1 MSDYDTLAVTCR
13 DTKDTPAS
21 HKASRGSPSPP
32 AGIYEF
38 MDGVNGKD
46 SAGSLYCRMIATEN
60 VKKERKGK
68 KIALS
73 NRRTGLLKSR
83 LEVTISG

>member
-32 AGIYEF
+32 AGISEF
-38 MDGVNGKD
+38 MDGVNVKD
-46 SAGSLYCRMIATEN
+46 SGGSLYWRMIAEN
-60 VKKERKGK
+60 VEKKRKK
-68 KIALS
+68 KNI
-73 NRRTGLLKSR
+73 
-83 LEVTISG
+83 

>member
-32 AGIYEF
+32 AGISEF
-38 MDGVNGKD
+38 MDGVNVKD

-60 VKKERKGK
+60 VEKKKERGK
-68 KIALS
+68 KDSI
-73 NRRTGLLKSR
+73 
-83 LEVTISG
+83 E